1 MNATAIS
8 PTFRPADRIQK
19 SFLSAPEHRAL
30 QWLAVRTPQSINS
43 DHLTALGLVAML
55 AAGLA
60 YAAAAIDVRWIWI
73 SSICLALNWLGDS
86 LDGTLARFRRQTRP
100 RYGFYVDHLVDAIGA
115 LALLSGLA
123 VSGYMHSRVAVALL
137 LTYYLLF
144 MEAVLATYTLAV
156 FQISIAKFGPTELR
170 LLLVIGNAFLL
181 WKPYVHLFGGVYRLF
196 DVGGFC
202 GAIGM
207 ALMFVY
213 QASVHTC
220 VLYRQETLR

>member
-1 MNATAIS
+1 MNSSAIPS
-8 PTFRPADRIQK
+8 TFRPAVRVQK
-19 SFLSAPEHRAL
+19 SILATPEHNTL
-30 QWLAVRTPQSINS
+30 QWLAARTPQFVNS

-55 AAGLA
+55 TAGFS
-60 YAAAAIDVRWIWI
+60 YAVASIDVRWVWI
-73 SSICLALNWLGDS
+73 SSVCLALNWLGDS

-123 VSGYMHSRVAVALL
+123 VSGYMHPPIALALL
-137 LTYYLLF
+137 LAYYLLF

-170 LLLVIGNAFLL
+170 LLLIIGNVVLI
-181 WKPYVHLFGGVYRLF
+181 WKPYVHLFGGAYRLF
-196 DVGGFC
+196 DVGGLC

-207 ALMFVY
+207 TLMFIY
-213 QASVHTC
+213 QATVHTC
-220 VLYRQETLR
+220 ALYRQETL